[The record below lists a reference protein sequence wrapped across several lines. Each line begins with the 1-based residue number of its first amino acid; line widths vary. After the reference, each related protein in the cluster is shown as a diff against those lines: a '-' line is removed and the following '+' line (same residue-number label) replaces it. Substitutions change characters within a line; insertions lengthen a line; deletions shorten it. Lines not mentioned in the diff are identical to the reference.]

1 MCQEAVKVSA
11 RSLAFHVNRYRNCHF
26 YRLSITTEKFE
37 YSLSRKA
44 YRDRNT
50 PWNTCEMTLSTIVGL
65 KGKKLQKKKTNK
77 QNELNTWEEIYKTTY
92 SRYQST
98 YKSPFAFDKI
108 QSRIILLLLGMKI
121 RRKPNS
127 DNTEKP
133 AKRLI
138 LTMILKLLNYRT
150 WSVQMFYWCSAEL
163 VGN

>member
-65 KGKKLQKKKTNK
+65 KGKNLQKKKRQTNK
-77 QNELNTWEEIYKTTY
+77 TNETPERQCKQYIKQPIHVIHL
-92 SRYQST
+92 Q
-98 YKSPFAFDKI
+98 KS
-108 QSRIILLLLGMKI
+108 LC
-121 RRKPNS
+121 N
-127 DNTEKP
+127 
-133 AKRLI
+133 
-138 LTMILKLLNYRT
+138 
-150 WSVQMFYWCSAEL
+150 
-163 VGN
+163 

>member
-1 MCQEAVKVSA
+1 MLIDTETVIFTGYQS
-11 RSLAFHVNRYRNCHF
+11 RPRN
-26 YRLSITTEKFE
+26 LSILCHERHIEIGTRPGTLVKWHSALSLVWKEKNC
-37 YSLSRKA
+37 K
-44 YRDRNT
+44 
-50 PWNTCEMTLSTIVGL
+50 
-65 KGKKLQKKKTNK
+65 KKKTNK